1 MGSKMS
7 KEPVNTYISIKPH
20 KGWLRIDFK
29 ELWEYRELAY
39 FFTWREIK
47 VRYKQTII
55 GALWA
60 VFQPVMATIIF
71 TIFFGKF
78 AKMPSEGIPYPLFV
92 YTGLIFWNYFSF
104 GLTHASESM
113 IGNANIIQ
121 KIYFP
126 RLIIPISSSLVGLI
140 DFAVSGV
147 LLVVLMFYYNYMPGF
162 SNFLMVPVLLVLTFF
177 ASVGLGSFLGAIN
190 VKYRDVRYA
199 VPFFIQMLIFL
210 TPVIYPVSIIDPKY
224 KWLLGL
230 NPMSGIIEAARF
242 FILGTNRLDLE
253 VFFISCI
260 TSLCFFVFGIIY
272 FRKTERFFADII

>member
-1 MGSKMS
+1 MEIIKR
-7 KEPVNTYISIKPH
+7 PVDNHLIIKPP
-20 KGWLRIDFK
+20 KGWFQIDFK

-39 FFTWREIK
+39 FFAWREIK

-147 LLVVLMFYYNYMPGF
+147 LLVVLMFYCNYMPGF

-242 FILGTNRLDLE
+242 FILGTNRLDLV

>member
-1 MGSKMS
+1 MDNHL
-7 KEPVNTYISIKPH
+7 VIKPP
-20 KGWLRIDFK
+20 KGWFQIDFK

-39 FFTWREIK
+39 FFAWREIK

-147 LLVVLMFYYNYMPGF
+147 LLVVLMFYYNYMQGF
-162 SNFLMVPVLLVLTFF
+162 TNFLMVPVLLVLTFF

-210 TPVIYPVSIIDPKY
+210 TPVIYPVSIIDAKY

-242 FILGTNRLDLE
+242 FILGSNRLDLG
-253 VFFISCI
+253 VFSISCI
-260 TSLCFFVFGIIY
+260 MSLCFFVFGIIY

>member
-1 MGSKMS
+1 MD
-7 KEPVNTYISIKPH
+7 NYLIIKPP
-20 KGWLRIDFK
+20 KGWFHIDIK
-29 ELWEYRELAY
+29 ELWDYRELAY
-39 FFTWREIK
+39 FFAWREIK

-60 VFQPVMATIIF
+60 IFQPVMATIIF
-71 TIFFGKF
+71 TVFFGRF

-104 GLTHASESM
+104 GLTHSSESM

-162 SNFLMVPVLLVLTFF
+162 TNFLMVPVLLGLTFF
-177 ASVGLGSFLGAIN
+177 ASVGLGSFLGALN

-210 TPVIYPVSIIDPKY
+210 TPVIYPVSIIDAKY

-253 VFFISCI
+253 IFSISCI
-260 TSLCFFVFGIIY
+260 MSLCFFVFGIIY

>member
-1 MGSKMS
+1 MD
-7 KEPVNTYISIKPH
+7 NYLIIKPP
-20 KGWLRIDFK
+20 KGWFHVDIK

-39 FFTWREIK
+39 FFAWREIK

-55 GALWA
+55 GILWA

-71 TIFFGKF
+71 TVFFGRF

-104 GLTHASESM
+104 GLTHSSESM

-147 LLVVLMFYYNYMPGF
+147 LLVVLMFYYNYMQGF
-162 SNFLMVPVLLVLTFF
+162 TNFLMVPVLLVLTFL
-177 ASVGLGSFLGAIN
+177 ASVGLGSFLGALN

-210 TPVIYPVSIIDPKY
+210 TPVIYPVSIIDAKY

-242 FILGTNRLDLE
+242 FILGSNRLDLK
-253 VFFISCI
+253 VFSISCI
-260 TSLCFFVFGIIY
+260 MSLCFFVFGIIY

>member
-1 MGSKMS
+1 M
-7 KEPVNTYISIKPH
+7 VDNHLIIKPP
-20 KGWLRIDFK
+20 KGWFQIDIK
-29 ELWEYRELAY
+29 ELWMYRELAY
-39 FFTWREIK
+39 FFAWKEIK
-47 VRYKQTII
+47 VRYKQTAI

-60 VFQPVMATIIF
+60 VFQPVIATIIF

-104 GLTHASESM
+104 GLTHSSESM

-140 DFAVSGV
+140 DFAVSCV
-147 LLVVLMFYYNYMPGF
+147 LLVVLLFYYNYMSGF
-162 SNFLMVPVLLVLTFF
+162 TNFLIVPVLLVLTFF
-177 ASVGLGSFLGAIN
+177 ASVGLGSFLGAVN
-190 VKYRDVRYA
+190 VKYRDVRYVA
-199 VPFFIQMLIFL
+199 PFFIQMLIFL
-210 TPVIYPVSIIDPKY
+210 TPVIYPVSMIDAKY

-242 FILGTNRLDLE
+242 FILGSNRLDLE
-253 VFFISCI
+253 ILFISFI
-260 TSLCFFVFGIIY
+260 MSLCFFVFGIIY

>member
-1 MGSKMS
+1 MD
-7 KEPVNTYISIKPH
+7 NHLIIKPP
-20 KGWLRIDFK
+20 KGWFHIDIK

-39 FFTWREIK
+39 FFAWREIK

-60 VFQPVMATIIF
+60 IFQPVMATIIF
-71 TIFFGKF
+71 TVFFGKF
-78 AKMPSEGIPYPLFV
+78 AKMPSEGTPYPLFV

-104 GLTHASESM
+104 GLTHSSESM

-147 LLVVLMFYYNYMPGF
+147 LLIVLMFYYNYVPNFF
-162 SNFLMVPVLLVLTFF
+162 SFLIVPVLLVLTFI
-177 ASVGLGSFLGAIN
+177 ASVGLGSFLGAVN

-242 FILGTNRLDLE
+242 FLLGTNRLDLG
-253 VFFISCI
+253 VFSISCI
-260 TSLCFFVFGIIY
+260 MSLCFFVFGIIY

>member
-1 MGSKMS
+1 MD
-7 KEPVNTYISIKPH
+7 NYLIIKPP
-20 KGWLRIDFK
+20 KGWFHIDVK
-29 ELWEYRELAY
+29 ELWDYRELAY
-39 FFTWREIK
+39 FFAWREIK

-55 GALWA
+55 GILWA
-60 VFQPVMATIIF
+60 IFQPVMATIIF
-71 TIFFGKF
+71 TVFFGRF

-147 LLVVLMFYYNYMPGF
+147 LLVVLMFYYNYMQGF
-162 SNFLMVPVLLVLTFF
+162 TNFLMVPVLLVLTFL
-177 ASVGLGSFLGAIN
+177 ASVGLGSFLGAVN

-210 TPVIYPVSIIDPKY
+210 TPVIYPVSIIDAKY

-242 FILGTNRLDLE
+242 FILGSNRLDLV
-253 VFFISCI
+253 VFSVSCI
-260 TSLCFFVFGIIY
+260 MSLIFFVFGIIY

>member
-1 MGSKMS
+1 MD
-7 KEPVNTYISIKPH
+7 NHLIIKPP
-20 KGWLRIDFK
+20 KGWFQIDIK
-29 ELWEYRELAY
+29 ELWMYRELAY
-39 FFTWREIK
+39 FFAWKEIK
-47 VRYKQTII
+47 VRYKQTAI

-60 VFQPVMATIIF
+60 VFQPVIATIIF

-104 GLTHASESM
+104 GLTHSSESM

-140 DFAVSGV
+140 DFAVSCV
-147 LLVVLMFYYNYMPGF
+147 LLVVLLFYYNYMSGF
-162 SNFLMVPVLLVLTFF
+162 TNFLIVPVLLVLTFF
-177 ASVGLGSFLGAIN
+177 ASVGLGSFLGAVN
-190 VKYRDVRYA
+190 VKYRDVRYV

-210 TPVIYPVSIIDPKY
+210 TPVIYPVSMIDAKY

-242 FILGTNRLDLE
+242 FILGSNRLDLE
-253 VFFISCI
+253 ILFISFI
-260 TSLCFFVFGIIY
+260 MSLCFFVFGIIY